1 MDEKQFI
8 KTARFVFDDDLL
20 SVDEMDRDQLIQALE
35 WTLEAA
41 ENNKKAADKF
51 EKLLKFSKS

>member
-8 KTARFVFDDDLL
+8 KTARFFFDDDLL

-35 WTLEAA
+35 WALEAA
-41 ENNKKAADKF
+41 EKNKKAADRL